1 MNIPFD
7 KYDTVI
13 GLEVH
18 AQLKTASKA
27 FSSDGA
33 YYGAPSNTLI
43 DPISL
48 GHPGTLP
55 VLNKKQVELA
65 VRLGLALNCQIR
77 KRNEFSRKN
86 YFYPDLPK
94 GYQITQFDTPICFE
108 GSLVIETNNGVK
120 HIGITRIHMEED
132 SGKSTHDLDPY
143 FTLVDLN
150 RAGVPLVEIVS
161 EPEMSSSDEAYAY
174 LTEIRKLVRYL
185 DVCDGNMEEGSLR
198 CDANVSVM
206 LKGAKEF
213 GEKVEVKNMNSIRNV
228 KRALDYEVKRQIIA
242 LENGEEIQQSTR
254 GFDPVKGSTFLMR
267 LKEDAHDY
275 RYFNEPDLPPLVLDE
290 VYIDEVRKKLPALP
304 RQLVEKYTSEFG
316 LSKYD
321 ALVLTDDKAIA
332 EYFEELAGIC
342 GDYKLAA
349 NWVMGPVKAYLNEHA
364 IELSQF
370 PLKVRRLAKLV
381 SLVQEGKINHSTAN
395 QKLFPALIEDQ
406 ESNAEQLANKM
417 NLLQDIEED
426 DIRTYI
432 DEALAQYPDK
442 VVAYRNGKKGLLGLF
457 MGEVMKRSKGKA
469 DPKKT
474 NQWLRMKLEE

>member
-108 GSLVIETNNGVK
+108 GSLVIETNKGVK

-143 FTLVDLN
+143 FTLV
-150 RAGVPLVEIVS
+150 
-161 EPEMSSSDEAYAY
+161 
-174 LTEIRKLVRYL
+174 
-185 DVCDGNMEEGSLR
+185 
-198 CDANVSVM
+198 
-206 LKGAKEF
+206 
-213 GEKVEVKNMNSIRNV
+213 
-228 KRALDYEVKRQIIA
+228 
-242 LENGEEIQQSTR
+242 
-254 GFDPVKGSTFLMR
+254 GFK
-267 LKEDAHDY
+267 
-275 RYFNEPDLPPLVLDE
+275 
-290 VYIDEVRKKLPALP
+290 
-304 RQLVEKYTSEFG
+304 
-316 LSKYD
+316 
-321 ALVLTDDKAIA
+321 
-332 EYFEELAGIC
+332 
-342 GDYKLAA
+342 
-349 NWVMGPVKAYLNEHA
+349 
-364 IELSQF
+364 
-370 PLKVRRLAKLV
+370 
-381 SLVQEGKINHSTAN
+381 
-395 QKLFPALIEDQ
+395 
-406 ESNAEQLANKM
+406 
-417 NLLQDIEED
+417 
-426 DIRTYI
+426 
-432 DEALAQYPDK
+432 
-442 VVAYRNGKKGLLGLF
+442 
-457 MGEVMKRSKGKA
+457 
-469 DPKKT
+469 
-474 NQWLRMKLEE
+474 

>member
-108 GSLVIETNNGVK
+108 GSLVIETNKGVK

-275 RYFNEPDLPPLVLDE
+275 RYFNEPDLPPLLLDE

-370 PLKVRRLAKLV
+370 PLKVRRLAELV

-442 VVAYRNGKKGLLGLF
+442 VAAYRNGKKGLLGLF